1 MPSLSMSSESDER
14 ERLRDEGRED
24 AADGA
29 AEDLSVSPFSYGKT
43 SEVGSSPREPSESM
57 ARDLIAAIKLSSVT

>member
-1 MPSLSMSSESDER
+1 MPSVSTSSESDER

-29 AEDLSVSPFSYGKT
+29 AEDLSVSPSSYGKT
-43 SEVGSSPREPSESM
+43 SEIGSSPREPSESM
-57 ARDLIAAIKLSSVT
+57 ARASIAAIS